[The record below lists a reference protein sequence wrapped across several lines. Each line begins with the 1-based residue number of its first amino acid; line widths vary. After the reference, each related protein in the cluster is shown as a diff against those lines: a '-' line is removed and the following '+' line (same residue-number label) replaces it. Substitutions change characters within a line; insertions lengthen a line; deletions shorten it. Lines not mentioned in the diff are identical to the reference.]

1 MPSRS
6 LLTLLHGLIDYAGL
20 YPPAKLGMAAAVDN
34 YATYL
39 HSRESWMLGRFIC
52 PVSRLEEFRREAKGL
67 LPKTE
72 IVLPDT
78 SDGDEGGPAAGQ
90 THDRATSPEHE
101 RAGPSSNPLP
111 HGRGS
116 LISSSMGLP
125 PMPGIHHGGAATGE
139 ADIKAWESPWGL
151 SAIID
156 GDLEEN
162 LDAIFAFNHE
172 HQQPKNGLA
181 NIDVIELKA
190 ASPGFIDEALDSIP
204 EELYPF
210 FEIPLVSGV
219 AGDVRG
225 YMTALAGTDAAAK
238 IRTGGVTPEAFPTCE
253 AVAEFLVAAAA
264 ADVTFK
270 ATAGLHH
277 PLRSE
282 HGLTYEPNGPRGVMH
297 GFLNVFIAAAAAKR
311 MNASAAIL
319 TQLVQEQDASAIR
332 FSEEG
337 IEWRGSRLSIA
348 DIAQVRERFAI
359 SFGSCSFDEPVEDLR
374 EMKLLKR

>member
-6 LLTLLHGLIDYAGL
+6 LMTLLHGLVDYAGL

-72 IVLPDT
+72 IALPDAAAPQA
-78 SDGDEGGPAAGQ
+78 DGTGHAGGPAPVL
-90 THDRATSPEHE
+90 HAT
-101 RAGPSSNPLP
+101 PL
-111 HGRGS
+111 
-116 LISSSMGLP
+116 
-125 PMPGIHHGGAATGE
+125 HHHSGGAGE
-139 ADIKAWESPWGL
+139 GDIKAWESPWGL

-172 HQQPKNGLA
+172 HQQPSNGLA

-190 ASPGFIDEALDSIP
+190 ASPGVIDDALDTIP

-210 FEIPLVSGV
+210 FEIPLVSGAGGGAGGS
-219 AGDVRG
+219 AGDMRG
-225 YMTALAGTDAAAK
+225 YMTVLAGADAAAK
-238 IRTGGVTPEAFPTCE
+238 IRTGGLTPDAFPTCE
-253 AVAEFLVAAAA
+253 TIAEFLVAAAA

-282 HGLTYEPNGPRGVMH
+282 HGLTYEPDCPRGVMH
-297 GFLNVFIAAAAAKR
+297 GFINMFIAAAAAKR
-311 MNASAAIL
+311 MNAGASIL
-319 TQLVQEQDASAIR
+319 TQLLQEQDASSIR
-332 FSEEG
+332 FTEEG
-337 IEWRGSRLSIA
+337 VEWRGARLSID
-348 DIAQVRERFAI
+348 DIADVREGFAI
-359 SFGSCSFDEPVEDLR
+359 SFGSCSFEEPVEDLR
-374 EMKLLKR
+374 TLKLLKR